1 MPRPGVSVTET
12 TLPVPVTA
20 GNPSAAAGAMLAL
33 LPSGPTT
40 PTLVTSWYQFS
51 RVFGP
56 LNRNFPATFAANMF
70 FRAGGRELFV
80 GRIVRSDA
88 TAATATILGDG
99 DDAGST
105 ASEPYLTFYA
115 KSSGTYGNSLRV
127 KITANARS
135 LYDVAVFQEAGVA
148 GDIADDTLLESF
160 TNLNL
165 ASHGNSEVIDVI
177 NVRSQF
183 ITVAWGSDV
192 TVDLPSTVPTLSLT
206 GGGDGTSGTLSYVP
220 ALTALRQIDRS
231 LVLFSPG
238 LTTSSVVSAMRTFAA
253 ETASFVVLD
262 TDPDLTVAQAV
273 AYAGTLAASD
283 RVSVYYPHLW
293 VADSTSASQDSIV
306 KVSPSGAVAGV
317 ILSTDASEGVFR
329 APAGIQATLSGVV
342 AVERNLTNEELDS
355 LNNDNRPVN
364 AIRVM
369 PGAGPVVMGAR
380 TLDQSRSTRYTN
392 VRRTLDFLTKEM
404 ESALSFALFRNNN
417 TDLWREISTVLD
429 NFLRGFYVDGGLR
442 GATPADAFY
451 IKVDNENNPSSDIAS
466 GIVNVEVGV
475 ALQYPAEFIK
485 IKLTQRTIA

>member
-1 MPRPGVSVTET
+1 
-12 TLPVPVTA
+12 
-20 GNPSAAAGAMLAL
+20 MLAP

-51 RVFGP
+51 RIFGP
-56 LNRNFPATFAANMF
+56 LNRQFPATFAANMF

-88 TAATATILGDG
+88 TAATASILGDG
-99 DDAGST
+99 SDQGTT
-105 ASEPYLTFYA
+105 ATETYLTFLA

-127 KITANARS
+127 VITLNARS
-135 LYDVAVFQEAGVA
+135 LYDLSVYQEAGVA
-148 GDIADDTLLESF
+148 GEISDDTLLETF
-160 TNLNL
+160 TNLRIGT
-165 ASHGNSEVIDVI
+165 HGNTEVTDVI

-183 ITVAWGSDV
+183 ISAAWGADA
-192 TVDLPSTVPTLSLT
+192 TVVIPTTIPTLALS
-206 GGGDGTSGTLSYVP
+206 GGGDGTSGTLSYAA
-220 ALTALRQIDRS
+220 ALTAMREVDRS
-231 LVLFSPG
+231 MVLFAPG
-238 LTTSSVVSAMRTFAA
+238 VATTSVISAMRTFAA
-253 ETASFVVLD
+253 STASFVVLD
-262 TDPDLTVAQAV
+262 TDANLTPAQAV
-273 AYAGTLAASD
+273 AYAGTLDSSD

-293 VADSTSASQDSIV
+293 VADSTSASQDSII
-306 KVSPSGAVAGV
+306 KVAPSGAVAGV
-317 ILSTDASEGVFR
+317 ILATDASDGVFR

-355 LNNDNRPVN
+355 LNNDNRPLN

-392 VRRTLDFLTKEM
+392 IRRTVDFLTKEM
-404 ESALSFALFRNNN
+404 ESALAFALFRNNT
-417 TDLWREISTVLD
+417 TDLWREMSTVLD

-451 IKVDNENNPSSDIAS
+451 IKVDSENNTAADIAS
-466 GIVNVEVGV
+466 GVVNVEIGV

>member
-12 TLPVPVTA
+12 TLPVPVTI
-20 GNPSAAAGAMLAL
+20 GTPSAAAGAMLAL
-33 LPSGPTT
+33 LPAGPTT

-51 RVFGP
+51 RIFGP
-56 LNRNFPATFAANMF
+56 LNRAFPATFSANMF

-80 GRIVRSDA
+80 SRIVREDA
-88 TAATATILGDG
+88 TTASASILGDG
-99 DDAGST
+99 DDVGSV
-105 ASEPYLTFYA
+105 ADEVYLTFRA
-115 KSSGTYGNSLRV
+115 RSSGTYGNSLRV
-127 KITANARS
+127 RVAANARS
-135 LYDVAVFQEAGVA
+135 LYDVTVFQEAGSSE
-148 GDIADDTLLESF
+148 DTSDDTLLESF
-160 TNLNL
+160 TNLNI
-165 ASHGNSEVIDVI
+165 AEHGNQEVVDII

-183 ITVAWGSDV
+183 ITAQWGTNA
-192 TVDLPSTVPTLSLT
+192 TVSLPSSLPMMPLT
-206 GGGDGTSGTLSYVP
+206 GGSDGTSNVLSYSS
-220 ALTALRQIDRS
+220 ALAALREVNRS
-231 LVLFSPG
+231 MVLFAPG
-238 LTTSSVVSAMRTFAA
+238 VVTSSVVSAMRTFAS

-262 TDPDLTVAQAV
+262 TDPSLTVSQAV
-273 AYAGTLAASD
+273 SYAGTLDASD
-283 RVSVYYPHLW
+283 RAAVYYPHLW

-306 KVSPSGAVAGV
+306 KVAPSGAVAGV
-317 ILSTDASEGVFR
+317 ILATDAADGVFR

-342 AVERNLTNEELDS
+342 AVERSLSNEELDS

-380 TLDQSRSTRYTN
+380 TMDQSRSTRYIN
-392 VRRTLDFLTKEM
+392 IRRTLDFLTKEM
-404 ESALSFALFRNNN
+404 ESSLAFALFRNNN
-417 TDLWREISTVLD
+417 SDLWREISTVLD

-451 IKVDNENNPSSDIAS
+451 IKVDNENNTPSDIAS